1 MDLSQQ
7 TAFSGISALATP
19 RKDNSSNAVKVGK
32 DNAATSL
39 SSATKVVSF
48 DAIINGSASDLV
60 IDISDL
66 DSTGSTAWT
75 AGTAQ
80 VETATVVGSISTA
93 GNAEVIVT
101 AADVTGSPVTLSVAV
116 ALSDTASQVAT
127 KIRTAIAADAA
138 ISAFY
143 TVGGT
148 GADVVLTHKGTV
160 QYTIQGTSTP
170 VYPANDATLNISIDN
185 DTCAGLTTA
194 ATSTDTTAG
203 VASAGVYVPG
213 LDGND
218 FEGLA
223 TSGATSIYGLY
234 ISNSTATGGDGVT
247 ITQSTTM
254 VDQLIPAQG
263 VLQTHDPAGGL
274 ATGDIT
280 IEPENAGPC
289 LVEVVIVSS

>member
-80 VETATVVGSISTA
+80 VETATVVGTITTA

-101 AADVTGSPVTLSVAV
+101 SAIVTGSPITLSVAV
-116 ALSDTASQVAT
+116 ALSDTASDVAT
-127 KIRTAIAADAA
+127 KIRTALSADSA
-138 ISAFY
+138 ITTYFSI
-143 TVGGT
+143 GGT
-148 GADVVLTHKGTV
+148 GADVVLTHKGSK
-160 QYTIQGTSTP
+160 QYTINGTSVP

-203 VASAGVYVPG
+203 VASSGVYVQN

-218 FEGLA
+218 FEGEA
-223 TSGATSIYGLY
+223 TGGATAIYGLY
-234 ISNSTATGGDGVT
+234 IAN
-247 ITQSTTM
+247 QSTSSDSVLVTQGTAV
-254 VDQLIPAQG
+254 VDYAVPASGYFQAA
-263 VLQTHDPAGGL
+263 DPAGGL
-274 ATGDIT
+274 EATDIT
-280 IEPENAGPC
+280 IEPGTAGPC
-289 LVEVVIVSS
+289 LVTITLATD

>member
-1 MDLSQQ
+1 MDLSGQE
-7 TAFSGISALATP
+7 AFAGIKAKATP
-19 RKDNSSNAVKVGK
+19 QKDNSANDVKVGK
-32 DNAATSL
+32 DSTVTSL
-39 SSATKVVSF
+39 SSATKIVSF
-48 DAIINGSASDLV
+48 DAILNGASTDLV
-60 IDISDL
+60 IDLSDL
-66 DSTGSTAWT
+66 DSTGTTAWT

-80 VETATVVGSISTA
+80 VETGTVVGTVTTA

-116 ALSDTASQVAT
+116 ANTDTASQVAT
-127 KIRTAIAADAA
+127 KIRTDIAANTA
-138 ISAFY
+138 ISTYY
-143 TVGGT
+143 TVSGA

-194 ATSTDTTAG
+194 ATSTNTTAG
-203 VASAGVYVPG
+203 VASAGCYVPG
-213 LDGND
+213 LDAND

-223 TSGATSIYGLY
+223 TGGASSIYGLY
-234 ISNSTATGGDGVT
+234 IGNATATGGDGVT
-247 ITQSTTM
+247 VTQSTTM

-263 VLQTHDPAGGL
+263 ILQTQDPAGGI

-280 IEPENAGPC
+280 IEPENSGPC
-289 LVEVVIVSS
+289 LVEVVIACV